1 MCAKKVESKRLSP
14 AASQR
19 ALCKETTELVRSL
32 IRHYHAF
39 EAASKDIESLIR
51 TELPKVREAFGET
64 GLDADVQ
71 KHLETCLKV
80 LSDLEMQARA
90 RSVWAHNFGEY
101 MREALSRND

>member
-1 MCAKKVESKRLSP
+1 MVKLTANELLNCFVTALNDRIEGALSLVNNP
-14 AASQR
+14 A
-19 ALCKETTELVRSL
+19 
-32 IRHYHAF
+32 AF

-64 GLDADVQ
+64 GLDADAR

-80 LSDLEMQARA
+80 LSDLETQARA

-101 MREALSRND
+101 MRDALSRND

>member
-1 MCAKKVESKRLSP
+1 MTAIELLHGFVN
-14 AASQR
+14 
-19 ALCKETTELVRSL
+19 ALNDRIEGAVGVVDD
-32 IRHYHAF
+32 HAAF
-39 EAASKDIESLIR
+39 EAASKEIESLIR
-51 TELPKVREAFGET
+51 TELPKVGEAFGET
-64 GLDADVQ
+64 GLDADAR